1 MPTLRTKIRV
11 GEDGTVVAHAGGALP
26 PGEHEATITV
36 ADRPPP
42 RRRGAP
48 DPRLVARMRALA
60 ADLARAPDLDPR
72 PADEILGY
80 DEHGLPG

>member
-1 MPTLRTKIRV
+1 MHTPRTKIRV
-11 GEDGTVVAHAGGALP
+11 GEDGTIVAHAGGALP
-26 PGEHEATITV
+26 PGEHEGTVTV
-36 ADRPPP
+36 ADRPS

-48 DPRLVARMRALA
+48 NPRLVARMRALA
-60 ADLARAPDLDPR
+60 ADLARVPDLDSR

>member
-11 GEDGTVVAHAGGALP
+11 GEDGTIVAHAAGALP

-36 ADRPPP
+36 AEQPP
-42 RRRGAP
+42 RPRGAP
-48 DPRLVARMRALA
+48 DPKLVARMRAI
-60 ADLARAPDLDPR
+60 ADELARVPDLDVR
-72 PADEILGY
+72 SADEILGY